1 MSGIDNSISLI
12 TLYCSKYR
20 TQIIIQFFL
29 EELFALEE
37 IIAKV
42 PDKKDMEY
50 SLGEMHR
57 IEQIYDLEA
66 IELARGRIQGK
77 QYEYRKHFFL
87 LLSIQY
93 DYFLAFVLLFG
104 IVLLWESTNLKG
116 RTTNGLLCGFAWPSN
131 MSPKEMPRLSTAFLE
146 IPRLIC
152 ILCTPNQCSYSVRRM
167 SQEGLSNLSL
177 TII

>member
-42 PDKKDMEY
+42 PDKKDMAY

-77 QYEYRKHFFL
+77 QYEYRKHFFFC
-87 LLSIQY
+87 Y
-93 DYFLAFVLLFG
+93 YPF
-104 IVLLWESTNLKG
+104 
-116 RTTNGLLCGFAWPSN
+116 N
-131 MSPKEMPRLSTAFLE
+131 MITF
-146 IPRLIC
+146 
-152 ILCTPNQCSYSVRRM
+152 
-167 SQEGLSNLSL
+167 
-177 TII
+177 